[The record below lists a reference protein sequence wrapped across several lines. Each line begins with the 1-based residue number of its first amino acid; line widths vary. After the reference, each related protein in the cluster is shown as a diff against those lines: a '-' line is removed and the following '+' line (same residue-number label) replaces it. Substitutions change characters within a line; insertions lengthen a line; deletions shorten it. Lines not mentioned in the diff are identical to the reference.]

1 MEEKKTVFEVT
12 RSGLDFEVYIPENT
26 LGQDIEFGLA
36 VMIKNIAEFQKQYDA
51 TFNSTALLRRIE
63 QWVQQLEDRQ

>member
-1 MEEKKTVFEVT
+1 MEDKKTVFEVT
-12 RSGLDFEVYIPENT
+12 RNGLDFEVYIPENT
-26 LGQDIEFGLA
+26 LGQDIEFGMA
-36 VMIKNIAEFQKQYDA
+36 IMVKNIAEFQKQYDE